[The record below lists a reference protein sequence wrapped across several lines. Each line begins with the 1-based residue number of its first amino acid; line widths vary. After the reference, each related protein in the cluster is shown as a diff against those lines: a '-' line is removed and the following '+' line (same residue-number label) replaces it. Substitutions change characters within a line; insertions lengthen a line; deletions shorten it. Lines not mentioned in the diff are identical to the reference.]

1 MAMLPDTILNNYSK
15 KINIALNATMSNSG
29 ILSFYP
35 IDS

>member
-1 MAMLPDTILNNYSK
+1 MAMLPDTILNNYK

-29 ILSFYP
+29 ILYFYP